1 MIDYIDNF
9 FNYASNVNV
18 SKLLRIFWFFFFFEF
33 TRFFL
38 FEFIVLIIWKL
49 NEPKRKAINE
59 EARIRFF
66 IESPLISI
74 IVTGKNEGKKIF
86 KHATSLQ

>member
-9 FNYASNVNV
+9 FNYASNVNP

-59 EARIRFF
+59 EARIRLNLRLLLKNKP
-66 IESPLISI
+66 IKIS
-74 IVTGKNEGKKIF
+74 N
-86 KHATSLQ
+86 